1 MKTEFDDVRSD
12 SFLPA
17 TWDRWRWPSERR
29 WEVHYSGE
37 WMSNGEGTNNL
48 FLPSL
53 FLPSLVCLFL
63 SFFLAISGATEM
75 TILVV
80 LHPVAFLRCA
90 FKVFYKHSASLSSVG
105 LFSLVC
111 RRFCTWYFCQFVW
124 SRSDWKK
131 GQIKATQILKTATRW
146 AENSKSRRLS
156 TRSDFCSSQWRVTV
170 RSKDA
175 ILARRDRVR

>member
-1 MKTEFDDVRSD
+1 MTEVDVGGMWEPIWLYQRHETSLHEKFTTAGSEWVMVRGRTTSSLLPC
-12 SFLPA
+12 SFLP
-17 TWDRWRWPSERR
+17 W
-29 WEVHYSGE
+29 
-37 WMSNGEGTNNL
+37 
-48 FLPSL
+48 F
-53 FLPSLVCLFL
+53 VCLFL
-63 SFFLAISGATEM
+63 SVFLAISGATEM

-80 LHPVAFLRCA
+80 RHPVTFLRCA

-124 SRSDWKK
+124 SRSDWKR
-131 GQIKATQILKTATRW
+131 QIKATQILKTATRW